1 VANVYD
7 LGDVVVVTAGFKNS
21 AGTLADPDVV
31 KFDWKLEQSGATTTY
46 TYPTVI
52 VKDSTGV
59 YHVNLNADTEG
70 TYYYRFYS
78 TGTGKAAAEDSF
90 FVKSNF

>member
-7 LGDVVVVTAGFKNS
+7 LGDVVVITANFKNS

-52 VKDSTGV
+52 VKDSTGI
-59 YHVNLNADTEG
+59 YHYDIDASAEG
-70 TYYYRFYS
+70 TYFYRGWS
-78 TGTGKAAAEDSF
+78 TGTGQAAAEDSF